1 MMSTNELKDFT
12 STDDLN
18 KKLRDYAINYL
29 IECGFVDALV
39 KKSLFRDDIVN
50 YYEDF
55 LQETWLAILE
65 QDDEK
70 WVKLYRSAE
79 EKGVGFDYEL
89 RNYVSR
95 VILNTCRST
104 SSNAYRK
111 IKKPSVREK
120 TQESTKW
127 DILAQQ
133 LTEPKDIIQQIAE
146 LNNR

>member
-1 MMSTNELKDFT
+1 MSTNELKDFT